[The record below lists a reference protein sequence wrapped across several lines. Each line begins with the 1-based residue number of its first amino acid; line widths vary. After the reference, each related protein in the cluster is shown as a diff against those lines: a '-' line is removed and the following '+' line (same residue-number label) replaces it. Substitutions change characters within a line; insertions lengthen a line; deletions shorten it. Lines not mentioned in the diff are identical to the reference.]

1 MEAYIVS
8 RATDWVRDFSNYV
21 RTPEGYGIRY
31 LLAETLLAE
40 TNKPK
45 ITKGERDAL
54 IVRARKYLRDI
65 ERTENDYTDRAKR
78 LKIAAMDKQGAFK
91 DPIDKL
97 KTFEDCYVRAQY
109 EIMQIGE
116 DAKKYKDKDQIE
128 VARKARIAEAIKA
141 LEAGLKKPEA
151 KTSSTESNNAR
162 AMLAYYLMNE
172 GKYKEAVEVG
182 ETFVKNDPRSSQA
195 AMSAVYALLSY
206 GELLAKRERGAAD
219 AKALQDDKE
228 YQDDKTHMLDLAK
241 LMEERWPKERAGDL
255 ARHQMA
261 LRLLREEKFPEA
273 VQKLAAITPA
283 YPSYIRTQFAL
294 ARACLQQAA
303 ADKDMGDPNGYRKR
317 ALAALAAMP
326 DPAPN
331 ADPDTNRDYVQ
342 AKLTLAS
349 ELVQRQEVPGP
360 RQAGRGTWAPR
371 WRNCRCTKTSKRM
384 KRCAARSTRTSCSC
398 RSTRRP
404 PRPRPT
410 SRPATMPK

>member
-1 MEAYIVS
+1 MRRPTRNPWRRISS
-8 RATDWVRDFSNYV
+8 RAPPIGFATSPTT

-128 VARKARIAEAIKA
+128 GARKARIAEAIKA

-206 GELLAKRERGAAD
+206 GELLAKRERGATD

-317 ALAALAAMP
+317 ASRCSGRHARSRAERRPGHQPRLRP
-326 DPAPN
+326 G
-331 ADPDTNRDYVQ
+331 Q
-342 AKLTLAS
+342 AHAGLGTGA
-349 ELVQRQEVPGP
+349 RQEVPGP
-360 RQAGRGTWAPR
+360 RQAGRGTGPQGGETA
-371 WRNCRCTKTSKRM
+371 
-384 KRCAARSTRTSCSC
+384 AARRQ
-398 RSTRRP
+398 
-404 PRPRPT
+404 
-410 SRPATMPK
+410 AKG